1 MKVAALAVT
10 VALAFTVSGTA
21 QDRTNPLGNGVA
33 PMATTDPEMMIYRVA
48 GVVNSNAT
56 MMNGVA
62 TSFMCYSN
70 SAVAENVRIRILN
83 WNGEVAGDI
92 YHVIQSKRTVTFST
106 HSTASLA
113 EDALLAEGKLINQ
126 GTAAIIATSKEV
138 YCSAMLIDAATTVP
152 NGIALHM
159 VRFNPAPGTVE

>member
-21 QDRTNPLGNGVA
+21 QDRTNSLGNGVA

-48 GVVNSNAT
+48 GVVNSSTTT
-56 MMNGVA
+56 MSGAA

-70 SAVAENVRIRILN
+70 SAANEKVRIRILN
-83 WNGEVAGDI
+83 WNGQLEGDI
-92 YHVIQSKRTVTFST
+92 YYVIQSKRTLTFST
-106 HSTASLA
+106 QLTALLA
-113 EDALLAEGKLINQ
+113 EDAVVAGGKVINQ

-138 YCSAMLIDAATTVP
+138 YCSAMVVDAAATVP